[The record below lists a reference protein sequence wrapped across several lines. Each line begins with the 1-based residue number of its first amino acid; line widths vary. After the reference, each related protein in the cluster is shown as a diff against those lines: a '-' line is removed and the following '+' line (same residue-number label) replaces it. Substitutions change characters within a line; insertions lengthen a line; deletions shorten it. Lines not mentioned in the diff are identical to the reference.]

1 MPIDL
6 GQVDWL
12 YVAVLAVFAFAASVV
27 VQTPRHRG
35 HTGGGFVRSDIRI
48 LDLLPARLAAS
59 DVDSGSEV
67 SGHRGRAGRP
77 RHPAKAEQSDHG
89 HLAAPEHFA
98 IGIHPTSY

>member
-1 MPIDL
+1 MSL
-6 GQVDWL
+6 
-12 YVAVLAVFAFAASVV
+12 
-27 VQTPRHRG
+27 
-35 HTGGGFVRSDIRI
+35 

-77 RHPAKAEQSDHG
+77 CHPAKAEQSDHG